1 MKRAAAYT
9 AFVALLV
16 GLSCLG
22 VAHAQLI
29 ESPPTPLVP
38 STADAPAQPAAA
50 PAQPVASSLP
60 AATTAAVIAAPSAP
74 VGRVMVA
81 RPVAVLQVLDKVSAR
96 VTDLRIPVG
105 QSAAFGLIMI
115 TVRTCQI
122 AQAADM
128 PEAAAFLQI
137 GEAEQRVLP
146 RSAAPVRMD
155 DISLKTV
162 FSGWMFASSPAVSA
176 LEHPTYDVVV
186 KGCAASAAPDAL
198 IETRTQPALP
208 ALAAPVVT
216 PNPAPEPPPED

>member
-1 MKRAAAYT
+1 MRRAAAPT
-9 AFVALLV
+9 ALVALLV
-16 GLSCLG
+16 GLSWIS
-22 VAHAQLI
+22 VASAQLI
-29 ESPPTPLVP
+29 ETPPTPLVP
-38 STADAPAQPAAA
+38 PQPAVSSEDSVQAVAPATVPAT
-50 PAQPVASSLP
+50 LP
-60 AATTAAVIAAPSAP
+60 APTS
-74 VGRVMVA
+74 GRVMVA

-137 GEAEQRVLP
+137 GEAEQHVLP

-198 IETRTQPALP
+198 IEMRTQPALP
-208 ALAAPVVT
+208 VPAAPAAASEA
-216 PNPAPEPPPED
+216 APELPPED

>member
-1 MKRAAAYT
+1 MRRAAAPT
-9 AFVALLV
+9 ALVALLV
-16 GLSCLG
+16 GLSWIS
-22 VAHAQLI
+22 VASAQLI
-29 ESPPTPLVP
+29 ETPPTPLVP
-38 STADAPAQPAAA
+38 PQPAVSSEGSVQAVAPATVPAT
-50 PAQPVASSLP
+50 LP
-60 AATTAAVIAAPSAP
+60 APTS
-74 VGRVMVA
+74 GRVMVA

-137 GEAEQRVLP
+137 GEAEQHVLP

-198 IETRTQPALP
+198 IEMRTKPALP
-208 ALAAPVVT
+208 APAAPAAASEA
-216 PNPAPEPPPED
+216 APELPPED